1 MGFFSVRAVTRKK
14 KNIPRNKVIKK
25 FKECGRTVKVFK
37 GKNGLKAIYKE
48 DDDSYVVHEYPPS
61 LVESMLPRCL
71 GLKGSCGKKCQKR
84 RKTIKK

>member
-1 MGFFSVRAVTRKK
+1 MGFFSVRGVTHKK

-25 FKECGRTVKVFK
+25 AKVCGRTAKVFQ

-48 DDDSYVVHEYPPS
+48 DDDSYVVHEYPQTW
-61 LVESMLPRCL
+61 VETIAPCQA
-71 GLKGSCGKKCQKR
+71 LKSSCGKKCQKR